1 MVQKYT
7 YKWALM
13 TLLEDALPERSPRG
27 AALIGAPGKPSVVLG
42 VDEDAVLELT
52 SRIPKY
58 PPIMMILVDT
68 PRDIHAAARDVLGG
82 MHIYKVSYRVDK
94 DTAG

>member
-1 MVQKYT
+1 VVQKYT

-13 TLLEDALPERSPRG
+13 TLLEDPLPERSPRG

-42 VDEDAVLELT
+42 VDEDALQELA

-58 PPIMMILVDT
+58 PPITMILVDT
-68 PRDIHAAARDVLGG
+68 PGDIHAAARDVLGE
-82 MHIYKVSYRVDK
+82 MHIYKVSYRIDRRK
-94 DTAG
+94 AG